1 MLGNEEANDVGPGS
15 SPYFFSKSRL
25 CVLSVAFMAF
35 TLPAAAELG
44 GSVSSIQADQEHM
57 KGTRQVTAN
66 AAYSVH
72 EIKAPTGTRVRE
84 FVSPGGTV
92 FAVAWEGPATPDLR
106 QLLGPYFDQYS
117 QAIQSKR
124 AGRGPVLIRQ
134 NGLVVEA
141 GGHMR
146 SYSGR
151 AYLPQMM
158 PQGVA
163 AEVIK

>member
-1 MLGNEEANDVGPGS
+1 MISNPFTTGIVLPGALRICLVGVA
-15 SPYFFSKSRL
+15 L
-25 CVLSVAFMAF
+25 VLVCV
-35 TLPAAAELG
+35 PAGAELG

-57 KGTRQVTAN
+57 KGTRRVTEG

-72 EIKAPTGTRVRE
+72 EIQAATGTMVRE
-84 FVSPGGTV
+84 FVSPSGTV
-92 FAVAWEGPATPDLR
+92 FGVAWNGPSTPDLQ
-106 QLLGPYFDQYS
+106 QLLGTYFGQYA

-124 AGRGPVLIRQ
+124 AARGRLSIRQ
-134 NGLVVEA
+134 EGLVVEA

-146 SYSGR
+146 SFSGR

-163 AEVIK
+163 SGTVK